1 MMWLINLLKKR
12 PSDNTIRLAR
22 ITFAIVYMG
31 TLYYNLIIQN
41 DQIDKVYFWQ
51 ELSFNWVIYMK
62 YGIMALWAIPL
73 IMWSVN
79 ICLLKSKYMRI
90 VQILFWIILF
100 YISWKIWFESPDLE
114 VDTLIFI
121 MAFFPLIGWITWKCI
136 TTKCLRFWE
145 KVTKVRV

>member
-1 MMWLINLLKKR
+1 
-12 PSDNTIRLAR
+12 
-22 ITFAIVYMG
+22 MG